1 MVKFI
6 FYVVLDS
13 LNESWYYVYFKKGN
27 FFRFSQVDQIYYTKF
42 DVKLTGNFSGFRG
55 PMTNLVGHWIM
66 VFVARLYGKC
76 EFKNHLEQF

>member
-1 MVKFI
+1 MNRGIMFI
-6 FYVVLDS
+6 LKKVI
-13 LNESWYYVYFKKGN
+13 YFD
-27 FFRFSQVDQIYYTKF
+27 FRKVDQIHLTKF
-42 DVKLTGNFSGFRG
+42 DVKFTGKFSGFRG

>member
-27 FFRFSQVDQIYYTKF
+27 FFRFSQVDQIHYTKF
-42 DVKLTGNFSGFRG
+42 DLKLTGNFSGFI
-55 PMTNLVGHWIM
+55 N
-66 VFVARLYGKC
+66 
-76 EFKNHLEQF
+76 